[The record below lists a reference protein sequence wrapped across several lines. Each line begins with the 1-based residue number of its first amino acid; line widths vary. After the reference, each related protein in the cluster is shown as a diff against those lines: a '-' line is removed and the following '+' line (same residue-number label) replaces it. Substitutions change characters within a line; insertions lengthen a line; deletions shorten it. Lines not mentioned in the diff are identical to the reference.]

1 MWRKIIITSFLLLPV
16 WSSQAQ
22 SAEDMDKILRLTG
35 YESPEDL
42 DAYEVERLSSFIE
55 RPLKVN
61 AVSQSSLRSSGL
73 FTSYQAASLLDYRS
87 RHGDIMSFSELSS
100 VDGFTESVVQK
111 LAPFIS
117 LEGGDIVRSRDG
129 YVINDLAFR
138 AGCRTADMKMTGG
151 YGLKYRCKVGETLSL
166 SLAASQTYAGS
177 LGIPDLF
184 SGSLVWE
191 PQRRSFR
198 LIAGDFNAR
207 FGQGLA
213 LWNGMS
219 MTGLSKV
226 SSYLRTSSGL
236 SSSWSFTGS
245 SAHTGI
251 AGEYSFS
258 RFRISAFLSLPED
271 KSKDLSLL
279 PALNIGWYGRNISVS
294 VTHYMEFMSSAS
306 EEVSLYLPD
315 MKTSA
320 DIAMCIDGTDLFSE
334 VAFDWINMKAAALS
348 GVIFPVGEDVRVAAH
363 LRYYPVGFDPSRSAA
378 PRSVSKCTNEY
389 GISVCSDYTPR
400 TGRFSG
406 SLSLDSAFLPQGK
419 DDQRHSIHTRI
430 IADTEVRMSDV
441 LTMKARLSERIR
453 TWGLPFKTDLR
464 TDLVWSSGGF
474 SITGRYNIL
483 KYVGIGNLGFIEGGY
498 KNERFSVYLKQLVFD
513 IDNWDDRIYAYERDA
528 PGSFSV
534 PAFYG
539 RGMNTSF
546 MTSWRFS
553 RWGRLYAKGTFTYGQ
568 KKKSGKAGLKLQCV
582 FSF

>member
-1 MWRKIIITSFLLLPV
+1 MWRKIIITSFLLLSL
-16 WSSQAQ
+16 WSSEAQ
-22 SAEDMDKILRLTG
+22 SAEDIEKILRLTG

-42 DAYEVERLSSFIE
+42 DAYEVERLSSYIG
-55 RPLKVN
+55 RPLRIN
-61 AVSQSSLRSSGL
+61 AVSQSVLRSSGL
-73 FTSYQAASLLDYRS
+73 FSSYQAASLLDYRS
-87 RHGDIMSFSELSS
+87 RHGDIMSFNELSS
-100 VDGFTESVVQK
+100 VDGFTESAVMR

-117 LEGGDIVRSRDG
+117 LDGGDVVRGRDG
-129 YVINDLAFR
+129 YVVNDLAVR
-138 AGCRTADMKMTGG
+138 GGVKSADLEMTGG
-151 YGLKYRCKVGETLSL
+151 YGLKYRCKVGETLSF
-166 SLAASQTYAGS
+166 SLAASRTYAGS
-177 LGIPDLF
+177 LGLPDLF

-191 PQRRSFR
+191 PPRRSFR

-226 SSYLRTSSGL
+226 SSYFRTSSGL

-258 RFRISAFLSLPED
+258 RFRVSAFLATPEGR
-271 KSKDLSLL
+271 SKDRSWL
-279 PALNIGWYGRNISVS
+279 PAANIGWYGRNMSAS
-294 VTHYMEFMSSAS
+294 VTHYMEFISS
-306 EEVSLYLPD
+306 VSANVPLYVPD

-320 DIAMCIDGTDLFSE
+320 DIAMCIEGTDVFSE
-334 VAFDWINMKAAALS
+334 VAFDWVNMKAAALS
-348 GVIFPVGEDVRVAAH
+348 GVIFPLGEDVRMAAH
-363 LRYYPVGFDPSRSAA
+363 LRYYPAGFDPSRSAA
-378 PRSVSKCTNEY
+378 PRTVSKCTNEY
-389 GISVCSDYTPR
+389 GVSLCSDYTPR
-400 TGRFSG
+400 TGKFSG
-406 SLSLDSAFLPQGK
+406 SLSADSAFLPQGK
-419 DDQRHSIHTRI
+419 EEQRKSIHVRV
-430 IADTEVRMSDV
+430 IADGEIRMSDV
-441 LTMKARLSERIR
+441 LTMKIRLSERFR
-453 TWGLPFKTDLR
+453 TWGVPFKTDLR

-474 SITGRYNIL
+474 SVTGRFNTL
-483 KYVGIGNLGFIEGGY
+483 RYVGTGNLGFIEGGY
-498 KNERFSVYLKQLVFD
+498 KNERFSVYLKQLYFD

-546 MTSWRFS
+546 MLSWRFS
-553 RWGRLYAKGTFTYGQ
+553 RWGRVYAKGTFTYGQ

>member
-1 MWRKIIITSFLLLPV
+1 MWRKIIITSFLLLSV

-22 SAEDMDKILRLTG
+22 SAEDMEKILRLTG

-42 DAYEVERLSSFIE
+42 DAYEVERLYSFIE
-55 RPLKVN
+55 RPLKIN

-73 FTSYQAASLLDYRS
+73 FTSYQTASLLDYRL
-87 RHGDIMSFSELSS
+87 RHGDIMSYSELSS
-100 VDGFTESVVQK
+100 VDGFTESSVQR

-306 EEVSLYLPD
+306 EEVPLYLPD

-483 KYVGIGNLGFIEGGY
+483 KYVGTGNLGFIEGGY

>member
-1 MWRKIIITSFLLLPV
+1 MWRKIIITSFLLLSV
-16 WSSQAQ
+16 WNSQAQ
-22 SAEDMDKILRLTG
+22 SAEDMEKILGLTG

-42 DAYEVERLSSFIE
+42 DAYEVERLYSFIE
-55 RPLKVN
+55 RPLKIN

-73 FTSYQAASLLDYRS
+73 FTSYQTASLLDYRL
-87 RHGDIMSFSELSS
+87 RHGDIMSYSELSS
-100 VDGFTESVVQK
+100 VDGFTESSVQR

-226 SSYLRTSSGL
+226 SSYMRTSSGL

-553 RWGRLYAKGTFTYGQ
+553 RWGRLYAKGTFTYVQ

>member
-1 MWRKIIITSFLLLPV
+1 MWRKIIITSFLLLSV

-22 SAEDMDKILRLTG
+22 SAEDMEKILRLTG

-55 RPLKVN
+55 RPLKIN

-73 FTSYQAASLLDYRS
+73 FTSYQTASLLDYRL
-87 RHGDIMSFSELSS
+87 RHGDIMSYSELSS
-100 VDGFTESVVQK
+100 VDGFTESSVQK

-151 YGLKYRCKVGETLSL
+151 YGLKYRCKAGETLSL

-226 SSYLRTSSGL
+226 SSYMRTSSGL

-279 PALNIGWYGRNISVS
+279 PALNIGWYGRNMSVS

-306 EEVSLYLPD
+306 GEVPLYLPD

-320 DIAMCIDGTDLFSE
+320 DMAMCIDGTDLFSE
-334 VAFDWINMKAAALS
+334 VAFDWVNMKAAALS

-363 LRYYPVGFDPSRSAA
+363 LRYYPAGFDPSRSAA

-419 DDQRHSIHTRI
+419 DDQRYSIHARM
-430 IADTEVRMSDV
+430 IADGEVRIADG

-453 TWGLPFKTDLR
+453 TWGLPFKTDFR

-483 KYVGIGNLGFIEGGY
+483 KYVGTGNLGFIEGGY

>member
-1 MWRKIIITSFLLLPV
+1 MWRKIIITSFLLLSV

-279 PALNIGWYGRNISVS
+279 PALNIGWYGRNMSVS
-294 VTHYMEFMSSAS
+294 VTHYMEFMSSPS
-306 EEVSLYLPD
+306 EEVPLYLPD

>member
-1 MWRKIIITSFLLLPV
+1 MWRKIIITSFLLLSV

-55 RPLKVN
+55 RPLKIN

-73 FTSYQAASLLDYRS
+73 FTSYQTASLLDYRL
-87 RHGDIMSFSELSS
+87 RHGDIMSYNELSS

-117 LEGGDIVRSRDG
+117 LEGGDIVRSGDG

-138 AGCRTADMKMTGG
+138 AGCKTADMKMTGG
-151 YGLKYRCKVGETLSL
+151 YGLKYRCKAGETLSL
-166 SLAASQTYAGS
+166 SLAASQTYDGS
-177 LGIPDLF
+177 LGVPDLF

-306 EEVSLYLPD
+306 EEVPLYLPD

-334 VAFDWINMKAAALS
+334 VAFDWVNMKAAALY
-348 GVIFPVGEDVRVAAH
+348 GVIFPVGEDVRIASH
-363 LRYYPVGFDPSRSAA
+363 LRYYPAGFNPVRSAA
-378 PRSVSKCTNEY
+378 PRTVSKCTNEY

>member
-1 MWRKIIITSFLLLPV
+1 MWRKIIITSFLLLSV
-16 WSSQAQ
+16 WNSQAQ
-22 SAEDMDKILRLTG
+22 SAEDMEKILGLTG

-42 DAYEVERLSSFIE
+42 DAYEVERLYSFIE
-55 RPLKVN
+55 RPLKIN

-73 FTSYQAASLLDYRS
+73 FTSYQTASLLDYRL
-87 RHGDIMSFSELSS
+87 RHGDIMSYSELSS
-100 VDGFTESVVQK
+100 VDGFTESSVQR

-568 KKKSGKAGLKLQCV
+568 KEKSGLAGLKLQCV

>member
-1 MWRKIIITSFLLLPV
+1 MWRKIIITSFLLLSV

-42 DAYEVERLSSFIE
+42 DAYEVERLYSFIE
-55 RPLKVN
+55 RPLKIN

-73 FTSYQAASLLDYRS
+73 FTSYQTASLLDYRL
-87 RHGDIMSFSELSS
+87 RHGDIMSYNELSS

-117 LEGGDIVRSRDG
+117 LEGGDIVRSGDG

-138 AGCRTADMKMTGG
+138 AGCKTADMKMTGG

-279 PALNIGWYGRNISVS
+279 PALNIGWYGRNMSVS
-294 VTHYMEFMSSAS
+294 VTHYMEFMSSPS
-306 EEVSLYLPD
+306 EEVPLYLPD

-334 VAFDWINMKAAALS
+334 VAFDWVNMKAAALY

-419 DDQRHSIHTRI
+419 DDQRHSIHARI

>member
-1 MWRKIIITSFLLLPV
+1 MWRKIIITSFLLLSV

-55 RPLKVN
+55 RPLKIN

-73 FTSYQAASLLDYRS
+73 FSSYQTASLLDYRL
-87 RHGDIMSFSELSS
+87 RHGDIMSYNELSS

-117 LEGGDIVRSRDG
+117 LEGGDIVRSGDG

-166 SLAASQTYAGS
+166 SLAASQTYDGS
-177 LGIPDLF
+177 LGVPDLF

-279 PALNIGWYGRNISVS
+279 PALNIGWYGRNMSVS
-294 VTHYMEFMSSAS
+294 VTHYMEFMSSPS
-306 EEVSLYLPD
+306 EEVPLYLPD

-334 VAFDWINMKAAALS
+334 VAFDWVNMKAAALY
-348 GVIFPVGEDVRVAAH
+348 GVIFPVGEDVRIASH
-363 LRYYPVGFDPSRSAA
+363 LRYYPAGFNPVRSAA
-378 PRSVSKCTNEY
+378 PRTVSKCTNEY

-419 DDQRHSIHTRI
+419 DDQRHSIHARI

-441 LTMKARLSERIR
+441 LTVKVRLSERIR
-453 TWGLPFKTDLR
+453 TWGLPFKTDFR

-483 KYVGIGNLGFIEGGY
+483 KYVGTGNLGFIEGGY

>member
-1 MWRKIIITSFLLLPV
+1 MWRKIIITSFLLLSV

-55 RPLKVN
+55 HPLKLN
-61 AVSQSSLRSSGL
+61 AVSQSTLRSSGL
-73 FTSYQAASLLDYRS
+73 FSSYQAASLLDYRS
-87 RHGDIMSFSELSS
+87 RHGDIMSYSELSS
-100 VDGFTESVVQK
+100 IDGFTESSVQK

-138 AGCRTADMKMTGG
+138 AGCKTADMKMTGG
-151 YGLKYRCKVGETLSL
+151 YGLKYRCKAGETLSL
-166 SLAASQTYAGS
+166 SLAASQTYDGS
-177 LGIPDLF
+177 LGVPDLF

-306 EEVSLYLPD
+306 EEVPLYLPD
-315 MKTSA
+315 MNTSA

-334 VAFDWINMKAAALS
+334 VAFDWVNMKAAALY
-348 GVIFPVGEDVRVAAH
+348 GVIFPVGEDVRIASH
-363 LRYYPVGFDPSRSAA
+363 LRYYPAGFNPVRSAA
-378 PRSVSKCTNEY
+378 PRTVSKCTNEY

>member
-1 MWRKIIITSFLLLPV
+1 MWRKIIITSFLLLSV

-55 RPLKVN
+55 RPLKIN

-73 FTSYQAASLLDYRS
+73 FTSYQTASLLDYRL
-87 RHGDIMSFSELSS
+87 RHGDIMSYNELSS

-117 LEGGDIVRSRDG
+117 LEGGDIVRSGDG

-138 AGCRTADMKMTGG
+138 AGCKTADMKMTGG
-151 YGLKYRCKVGETLSL
+151 YGLKYRCKAGETLSL
-166 SLAASQTYAGS
+166 SLAASQTYDGS
-177 LGIPDLF
+177 LGVPDLF

-306 EEVSLYLPD
+306 EEVPLYLPD

-334 VAFDWINMKAAALS
+334 VAFDWVNMKAAALY
-348 GVIFPVGEDVRVAAH
+348 GVIFPVGEDVRIASH
-363 LRYYPVGFDPSRSAA
+363 LRYYPAGFNPVRSAA
-378 PRSVSKCTNEY
+378 PRTVSKCTNEY

-406 SLSLDSAFLPQGK
+406 SLSLDSALLPQGK

>member
-1 MWRKIIITSFLLLPV
+1 M
-16 WSSQAQ
+16 
-22 SAEDMDKILRLTG
+22 
-35 YESPEDL
+35 
-42 DAYEVERLSSFIE
+42 
-55 RPLKVN
+55 
-61 AVSQSSLRSSGL
+61 
-73 FTSYQAASLLDYRS
+73 SY
-87 RHGDIMSFSELSS
+87 SELSS
-100 VDGFTESVVQK
+100 VDGFTESSVQK

-117 LEGGDIVRSRDG
+117 LEGGDLVRSRDG
-129 YVINDLAFR
+129 NVVNDLAFR

-151 YGLKYRCKVGETLSL
+151 YGLKYRCKAGETLSL

-226 SSYLRTSSGL
+226 SSYMRTSSGL

-271 KSKDLSLL
+271 KSKDLSVL
-279 PALNIGWYGRNISVS
+279 PAVNIGWYGRNMSVS

-306 EEVSLYLPD
+306 EEVPLYLPD

-334 VAFDWINMKAAALS
+334 VAFDWVNMKAAALY
-348 GVIFPVGEDVRVAAH
+348 GVIFPVGEDVRIASH
-363 LRYYPVGFDPSRSAA
+363 LRYYPAGFNPVRSAA
-378 PRSVSKCTNEY
+378 PRTVSKCTNEY
-389 GISVCSDYTPR
+389 GLSVSSDYMPR

-419 DDQRHSIHTRI
+419 DGQRHSIHVRM
-430 IADTEVRMSDV
+430 IADGEIRISDG
-441 LTMKARLSERIR
+441 LTMKVRLSERIR

-474 SITGRYNIL
+474 TITGRYNIL
-483 KYVGIGNLGFIEGGY
+483 KYVSTGNLGFIEGGY
-498 KNERFSVYLKQLVFD
+498 KNDRFSIYLKQLVFD

>member
-1 MWRKIIITSFLLLPV
+1 MWRKIIITSFLLLSV
-16 WSSQAQ
+16 WNSQAQ
-22 SAEDMDKILRLTG
+22 SAEDMEKILGLTG

-55 RPLKVN
+55 RPLKIN

-73 FTSYQAASLLDYRS
+73 FTSYQTASLLDYRL
-87 RHGDIMSFSELSS
+87 RHGDIMSYSELSS
-100 VDGFTESVVQK
+100 VDGFTESSVQR

-138 AGCRTADMKMTGG
+138 AGCKTADMKMTGG
-151 YGLKYRCKVGETLSL
+151 YGLKYRCKAGETLSL

-419 DDQRHSIHTRI
+419 DDQRHSIHARI

>member
-22 SAEDMDKILRLTG
+22 SAEDMEKILRLTG

-55 RPLKVN
+55 RPLKINV
-61 AVSQSSLRSSGL
+61 ASQSVLRSSGL
-73 FTSYQAASLLDYRS
+73 FSSYQTASLLDYRL
-87 RHGDIMSFSELSS
+87 RHGDIMSCGELSS
-100 VDGFTESVVQK
+100 VDGFTESSVQK

-138 AGCRTADMKMTGG
+138 AGCKTADMKMTGG
-151 YGLKYRCKVGETLSL
+151 YGLKYRCKAGETLSL
-166 SLAASQTYAGS
+166 SLAVSQTYAGS

-219 MTGLSKV
+219 MNGLSKV
-226 SSYLRTSSGL
+226 SSYMRTSSGL

-271 KSKDLSLL
+271 KSKDMSWL
-279 PALNIGWYGRNISVS
+279 PAVNIGWYGRNMSVS

-306 EEVSLYLPD
+306 GEVPLYLPD

-320 DIAMCIDGTDLFSE
+320 DMAMCIDGTDLFSE
-334 VAFDWINMKAAALS
+334 VAFDWVNMKVAALY
-348 GVIFPVGEDVRVAAH
+348 GVIFPVGEDVRIASH
-363 LRYYPVGFDPSRSAA
+363 LRYYPAGFNPVRSAA
-378 PRSVSKCTNEY
+378 PSTVSKCTNEY
-389 GISVCSDYTPR
+389 GVSVSSDYMPR
-400 TGRFSG
+400 AGRFSG

-419 DDQRHSIHTRI
+419 DGQRHSIHVRM
-430 IADTEVRMSDV
+430 IADGEIRIYDG
-441 LTMKARLSERIR
+441 LTMKVRLSERIR

-474 SITGRYNIL
+474 TITGRYNIL
-483 KYVGIGNLGFIEGGY
+483 KYVGTGNLGFIEGGY

-546 MTSWRFS
+546 MASWRFS

>member
-1 MWRKIIITSFLLLPV
+1 MWRKIIITSFLLLSV
-16 WSSQAQ
+16 WNSQAQ
-22 SAEDMDKILRLTG
+22 SAEDMEKILGLTG

-42 DAYEVERLSSFIE
+42 DAYEVERLYSFIE
-55 RPLKVN
+55 RPLKIN

-73 FTSYQAASLLDYRS
+73 FTSYQTASLLDYRL
-87 RHGDIMSFSELSS
+87 RHGDIMSYSELSS
-100 VDGFTESVVQK
+100 VDGFTESSVQR

-306 EEVSLYLPD
+306 EEVPLYLPD

>member
-1 MWRKIIITSFLLLPV
+1 MWRKIIITSFLLLSV

-22 SAEDMDKILRLTG
+22 SAEDMEKILRLTG

-73 FTSYQAASLLDYRS
+73 FTSYQTASLLEYRS
-87 RHGDIMSFSELSS
+87 RHGDIMSYNELSS

-129 YVINDLAFR
+129 NVVNDLAFR

-151 YGLKYRCKVGETLSL
+151 YGLKYRCKAGETLSL

-177 LGIPDLF
+177 LGVPDLF

-226 SSYLRTSSGL
+226 SSYMRTSSGL

-258 RFRISAFLSLPED
+258 RFRISAFLSLPKD
-271 KSKDLSLL
+271 KAKDMSWL
-279 PALNIGWYGRNISVS
+279 PALNIGWYGRNMSVS

-306 EEVSLYLPD
+306 EEVPLYLPD

-334 VAFDWINMKAAALS
+334 VAFDWVNMKAAALS

-363 LRYYPVGFDPSRSAA
+363 LRYYPAGFDPSRSAA

-419 DDQRHSIHTRI
+419 DDQRHSIHARI

-441 LTMKARLSERIR
+441 LTVKVRLSERIR

-498 KNERFSVYLKQLVFD
+498 KNERFSIYLKQLVFD

>member
-1 MWRKIIITSFLLLPV
+1 MWRKIIITSFLLLSV
-16 WSSQAQ
+16 WNSQAQ
-22 SAEDMDKILRLTG
+22 SAEDMEKILGLTG

-42 DAYEVERLSSFIE
+42 DAYEVERLYSFIE
-55 RPLKVN
+55 RPLKIN

-73 FTSYQAASLLDYRS
+73 FTSYQTASLLDYRL
-87 RHGDIMSFSELSS
+87 RHGDIMSYSELSS
-100 VDGFTESVVQK
+100 VDGFTESSVQR

>member
-22 SAEDMDKILRLTG
+22 SAEDMEKILRLTG

-55 RPLKVN
+55 RPMKVN
-61 AVSQSSLRSSGL
+61 AVSQSVLRSSGL

-117 LEGGDIVRSRDG
+117 LEGGDIVRSGDG
-129 YVINDLAFR
+129 YVANDLAFR
-138 AGCRTADMKMTGG
+138 AGCKTADMKMTGG
-151 YGLKYRCKVGETLSL
+151 YGLKYRCKAGETLSL
-166 SLAASQTYAGS
+166 SLAVSQTYAGS

-207 FGQGLA
+207 FGQGLV

-226 SSYLRTSSGL
+226 SSYMRTSSGL

-279 PALNIGWYGRNISVS
+279 PALNIGWYGRNMSVS
-294 VTHYMEFMSSAS
+294 VTHYMEFMSAAS
-306 EEVSLYLPD
+306 GKVPLYLPD

-334 VAFDWINMKAAALS
+334 VAFDWVNMKAAALS

-419 DDQRHSIHTRI
+419 DGQRHSIHARI

-441 LTMKARLSERIR
+441 LTVKVRLSERIR

-464 TDLVWSSGGF
+464 TDLIWSSGGF
-474 SITGRYNIL
+474 SLTGRFNTL
-483 KYVGIGNLGFIEGGY
+483 KYVGTGNLGFIEGGY
-498 KNERFSVYLKQLVFD
+498 KNERLSVYLKQLFFD

>member
-1 MWRKIIITSFLLLPV
+1 MWRKIIITSFLLLSV

-22 SAEDMDKILRLTG
+22 SAEDMEKILRLTG

-55 RPLKVN
+55 RPLKIN

-73 FTSYQAASLLDYRS
+73 FTSYQAASLLEYRS

-117 LEGGDIVRSRDG
+117 LEGGDIVRSGDG
-129 YVINDLAFR
+129 YVVNDLAFR
-138 AGCRTADMKMTGG
+138 AGCKTADMKMTGG
-151 YGLKYRCKVGETLSL
+151 YGLKYRCKAGETLSL

-207 FGQGLA
+207 FGQGLV

-226 SSYLRTSSGL
+226 SSYMRTSSGL

-279 PALNIGWYGRNISVS
+279 PALNIGWYGRNMSVS

-306 EEVSLYLPD
+306 GEVPLYLPD

-320 DIAMCIDGTDLFSE
+320 DMAMCIDGTDLFSE
-334 VAFDWINMKAAALS
+334 VAFDWVNMKAAALS

-419 DDQRHSIHTRI
+419 DGQRHSIHARI

-441 LTMKARLSERIR
+441 LTVKVRLSERIR

-464 TDLVWSSGGF
+464 TDLIWSSGGF
-474 SITGRYNIL
+474 SLTGRFNTL
-483 KYVGIGNLGFIEGGY
+483 KYVGTGNLGFIEGGY
-498 KNERFSVYLKQLVFD
+498 KNERFSVYLKQLFFD

>member
-1 MWRKIIITSFLLLPV
+1 MWRKIIITSFLLLFV

-55 RPLKVN
+55 RPLKIN

-73 FTSYQAASLLDYRS
+73 FTSYQTASLLDYRL
-87 RHGDIMSFSELSS
+87 RHGDIMSYSELSS
-100 VDGFTESVVQK
+100 VDGFTESSVQR

-306 EEVSLYLPD
+306 EEVPLYLPD

>member
-1 MWRKIIITSFLLLPV
+1 MWRKIIITSFLLLFV

-42 DAYEVERLSSFIE
+42 DAYEVERLYSFIE
-55 RPLKVN
+55 RPLKIN

-73 FTSYQAASLLDYRS
+73 FTSYQTASLLDYRL
-87 RHGDIMSFSELSS
+87 RHGDIMSYSELSS
-100 VDGFTESVVQK
+100 VDGFTESSVQR

-306 EEVSLYLPD
+306 EEVPLYLPD

>member
-1 MWRKIIITSFLLLPV
+1 MWRKIIITSFLLLSV
-16 WSSQAQ
+16 WNSQAQ
-22 SAEDMDKILRLTG
+22 SAEDMEKILGLTG

-42 DAYEVERLSSFIE
+42 DAYEVERLYSFIE
-55 RPLKVN
+55 RPLKIN

-73 FTSYQAASLLDYRS
+73 FTSYQTASLLDYRL
-87 RHGDIMSFSELSS
+87 RHGDIMSYNELSS

-117 LEGGDIVRSRDG
+117 LEGGDIVRSGDG

-138 AGCRTADMKMTGG
+138 AGCKTADMKMTGG
-151 YGLKYRCKVGETLSL
+151 YGLKYRCKAGETLSL
-166 SLAASQTYAGS
+166 SLAASQTYDGS
-177 LGIPDLF
+177 LGVPDLF

-279 PALNIGWYGRNISVS
+279 PALNIGWYGRNMSVS
-294 VTHYMEFMSSAS
+294 VTHYMEFMSSPS
-306 EEVSLYLPD
+306 EEVPLYLPD

>member
-1 MWRKIIITSFLLLPV
+1 MWRKIIITSFLLLSV

-55 RPLKVN
+55 RPLKIN

-73 FTSYQAASLLDYRS
+73 FTSYQTASLLDYRL
-87 RHGDIMSFSELSS
+87 RHGDIMSYNELSS

-138 AGCRTADMKMTGG
+138 AGCKTADMKMTGG
-151 YGLKYRCKVGETLSL
+151 YGLKYRCKAGETLSL

-334 VAFDWINMKAAALS
+334 VAFDWVNMKAAALY
-348 GVIFPVGEDVRVAAH
+348 GVIFPVGEDVRIASH
-363 LRYYPVGFDPSRSAA
+363 LRYYPAGFNPVRSAA
-378 PRSVSKCTNEY
+378 PRTVSKCTNEY

-419 DDQRHSIHTRI
+419 DDQRHSIHARI

-441 LTMKARLSERIR
+441 LTVKVRLSERIR
-453 TWGLPFKTDLR
+453 TWGLPFKTDFR

-483 KYVGIGNLGFIEGGY
+483 KYVGTGNLGFIEGGY

>member
-22 SAEDMDKILRLTG
+22 SAEDMEKILRLTG

-73 FTSYQAASLLDYRS
+73 FTSYQTASLLEYRS
-87 RHGDIMSFSELSS
+87 CHGDIMSYNELSS
-100 VDGFTESVVQK
+100 VDGFTESSVQK

-129 YVINDLAFR
+129 NVVNDLAFR

-151 YGLKYRCKVGETLSL
+151 YGLKYRCKAGETLSL

-279 PALNIGWYGRNISVS
+279 PALNIGWYGRNMSVS

-306 EEVSLYLPD
+306 GEVPLYMPD

-320 DIAMCIDGTDLFSE
+320 DMAMCIDGTDLFSE
-334 VAFDWINMKAAALS
+334 VAFDWVNMKAAALS

-419 DDQRHSIHTRI
+419 DGQHHSIHVRM
-430 IADTEVRMSDV
+430 IADGEIRISDG

-453 TWGLPFKTDLR
+453 TWGLPFKTDFR

-498 KNERFSVYLKQLVFD
+498 KNERFSIYLKQLVFD

>member
-1 MWRKIIITSFLLLPV
+1 MWRKIIITSFLLLSV
-16 WSSQAQ
+16 WNSQAQ
-22 SAEDMDKILRLTG
+22 SAEDMEKILGLTG

-42 DAYEVERLSSFIE
+42 DAYEVERLYSFIE
-55 RPLKVN
+55 RPLKIN

-73 FTSYQAASLLDYRS
+73 FTSYQTASLLDYRL
-87 RHGDIMSFSELSS
+87 RHGDIMSYSELSS
-100 VDGFTESVVQK
+100 VDGFTESSVQR

-419 DDQRHSIHTRI
+419 DDQRHSIHARI

-441 LTMKARLSERIR
+441 LTVKVRLSERIR
-453 TWGLPFKTDLR
+453 TWGLPFKTDFR

-483 KYVGIGNLGFIEGGY
+483 KYVGTGNLGFIEGGY

>member
-1 MWRKIIITSFLLLPV
+1 
-16 WSSQAQ
+16 
-22 SAEDMDKILRLTG
+22 
-35 YESPEDL
+35 
-42 DAYEVERLSSFIE
+42 
-55 RPLKVN
+55 
-61 AVSQSSLRSSGL
+61 
-73 FTSYQAASLLDYRS
+73 
-87 RHGDIMSFSELSS
+87 
-100 VDGFTESVVQK
+100 
-111 LAPFIS
+111 
-117 LEGGDIVRSRDG
+117 
-129 YVINDLAFR
+129 
-138 AGCRTADMKMTGG
+138 
-151 YGLKYRCKVGETLSL
+151 
-166 SLAASQTYAGS
+166 
-177 LGIPDLF
+177 
-184 SGSLVWE
+184 
-191 PQRRSFR
+191 
-198 LIAGDFNAR
+198 
-207 FGQGLA
+207 
-213 LWNGMS
+213 
-219 MTGLSKV
+219 
-226 SSYLRTSSGL
+226 
-236 SSSWSFTGS
+236 
-245 SAHTGI
+245 
-251 AGEYSFS
+251 
-258 RFRISAFLSLPED
+258 
-271 KSKDLSLL
+271 
-279 PALNIGWYGRNISVS
+279 
-294 VTHYMEFMSSAS
+294 
-306 EEVSLYLPD
+306 

-320 DIAMCIDGTDLFSE
+320 DMAMCIDGTDLFSE
-334 VAFDWINMKAAALS
+334 VAFDWVNMKAAALS

-419 DDQRHSIHTRI
+419 DGQRYSIHVRM
-430 IADTEVRMSDV
+430 IADGEIRISDG
-441 LTMKARLSERIR
+441 LTMKTRLSERIR